1 MADGDVFDAHRLIRT
16 GPDAW
21 RSSYLGSATTLERA
35 QALALAN
42 YKRLRASIGNFEQEV
57 RAQRCDQGPVVV
69 LTRRPQRGRPVRRAC
84 GRANRQHPACAD
96 FPTRIVIPSAR
107 CRTNAG
113 HYPSDAAG
121 DALDEQL

>member
-69 LTRRPQRGRPVRRAC
+69 LTRRPQRGRQFVELAAEPIGSTQHAQIPDADRDSVGPV
-84 GRANRQHPACAD
+84 QD
-96 FPTRIVIPSAR
+96 
-107 CRTNAG
+107 
-113 HYPSDAAG
+113 
-121 DALDEQL
+121 